1 MIETILNLE
10 EKNEFDK
17 ALKAYQKLYSD
28 HRLDFEVWKHFFF
41 FLWICIEDAP
51 SEFQQKIDTRI
62 ELEKMLNEG
71 KKNFS
76 ELAEFNF
83 LAGYAVS
90 IFPYEFGDYE
100 DLEKQGAEML
110 LKATEIEPENIIYRM
125 VYLGDS
131 PNLDRKKYEEAVV
144 SAKSIVLEKFN
155 GNGFLNKYFRQALD
169 RKM

>member
-1 MIETILNLE
+1 MIEKILHLE

-17 ALKAYQKLYSD
+17 ALKAYQELYSN
-28 HRLDFEVWKHFFF
+28 HKLDFEVWKHFFF

-51 SEFQQKIDTRI
+51 SEFQEKIDTRM
-62 ELEKMLNEG
+62 ELEKMLSEG
-71 KKNFS
+71 IKNFS

-100 DLEKQGAEML
+100 DLERQGTEML

-125 VYLGDS
+125 VYLGDL
-131 PNLDRKKYEEAVV
+131 PNLDRKKYEEAAI
-144 SAKSIVLEKFN
+144 SAKPIVREKFN
-155 GNGFLNKYFRQALD
+155 GIGFLNKYFRQVLD
-169 RKM
+169 RKV